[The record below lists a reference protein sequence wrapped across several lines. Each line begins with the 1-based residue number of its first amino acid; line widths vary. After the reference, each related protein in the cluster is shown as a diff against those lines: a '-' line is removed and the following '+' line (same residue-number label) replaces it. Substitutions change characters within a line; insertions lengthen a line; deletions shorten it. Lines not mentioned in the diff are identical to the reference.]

1 MLTGLD
7 ILMRLTAAS
16 YLMLCVSEQ
25 LPVLDNEMF
34 HSIKPGLSA
43 YADSPEMVS
52 SLSNVINFIEPR
64 EKGPAGSALWPETL
78 SIVALRR
85 DRITDENK

>member
-1 MLTGLD
+1 ML
-7 ILMRLTAAS
+7 
-16 YLMLCVSEQ
+16 YVSEQ

-52 SLSNVINFIEPR
+52 PLSNIINFIEPR
-64 EKGPAGSALWPETL
+64 GERSAGSALWPETL
-78 SIVALRR
+78 SIATLCR